1 MSPSTSGLLKLLQ
14 KRLLQSG
21 GTWESF
27 VSSKTRPLHTVE
39 GVKTKENYEQ
49 RMEPQQD
56 ARNST
61 LRLVATGRSVCSV
74 PCARSASE
82 NDLREHDVTTS
93 EVVQFVEAEEIAGSK
108 KIAVNGI
115 LTTITAEKCQGVS

>member
-1 MSPSTSGLLKLLQ
+1 
-14 KRLLQSG
+14 
-21 GTWESF
+21 
-27 VSSKTRPLHTVE
+27 
-39 GVKTKENYEQ
+39 
-49 RMEPQQD
+49 MEPQQD

-82 NDLREHDVTTS
+82 NDLREHDVTAS